1 MSWNIVELGKL
12 CEILDSKRK
21 PITKKNRTEGIF
33 PYYGATGIV
42 DYVGD
47 YIFDEK
53 LVLVG
58 EDGAKWDSGDKTAFI
73 AEGKY
78 WVNNHA
84 HVLKPDRNLLLD
96 EWLVWY
102 FYFKDLKEFVT
113 GLTVPKLNQGQ
124 LRAIP
129 IPLPPLSTQSQ
140 ILNKINALFSEIDI
154 AIAANKK
161 NVENAEALFQSY
173 LTQIFEFGGEG
184 WQTSPLGK
192 VSKFI
197 DYRGKTPTKTESGIR
212 LITAKNV
219 KFGFLNKEPYEF
231 IAEDNYDSWMTRG
244 IPVKGDVLFTTEAP
258 LANVAQLD
266 TNDKVVFAQRL
277 IILQANKSLLE
288 NNFLKFAL
296 LSRGVQDEIISKGT
310 GATVKGIK
318 ASLLKLI
325 PIRFPSL
332 EEQRKICEN
341 LTAINLESER
351 LKSSYLNKCIN
362 LKLYKASIL
371 QQAFSGELI
380 KE

>member
-1 MSWNIVELGKL
+1 MSYKIVKLSEVLKLEYGKGLEDSDRDIEGIYPAYGANGVKARTNKFLWDKPSIIVGRKGSAGELTL
-12 CEILDSKRK
+12 
-21 PITKKNRTEGIF
+21 TEGKF
-33 PYYGATGIV
+33 WALDVTYYVTHDSNKTDLMYLYYALQTKNLTSYARGVKPGI
-42 DYVGD
+42 
-47 YIFDEK
+47 
-53 LVLVG
+53 
-58 EDGAKWDSGDKTAFI
+58 
-73 AEGKY
+73 
-78 WVNNHA
+78 N
-84 HVLKPDRNLLLD
+84 RNDIYAL
-96 EWLVWY
+96 E
-102 FYFKDLKEFVT
+102 
-113 GLTVPKLNQGQ
+113 
-124 LRAIP
+124 
-129 IPLPPLSTQSQ
+129 IPLPPIETQRKLVKKLGL
-140 ILNKINALFSEIDI
+140 IFLELDK
-154 AIAANKK
+154 AIAVADNNVK
-161 NVENAEALFQSY
+161 NSEALFKSY
-173 LTQIFEFGGEG
+173 LTELFEVGGKD

-192 VSKFI
+192 VAKFI

-231 IAEDNYDSWMTRG
+231 IAEDNYDTWMTRG

-277 IILQANKSLLE
+277 IILQADKSLLE

-325 PIRFPSL
+325 PICFPKL

-351 LKSSYLNKCIN
+351 LKSSYLNKSFN

-371 QQAFSGELI
+371 QQAFSGEPI